1 MQSESNKLNTL
12 RNKLD
17 KITTKTFVQK
27 QPRVRDVEKILPM
40 QLMDSDVWTTYAN
53 LAGPNIREAINQP
66 MPLKM
71 RKKYEDYLL
80 KDCP

>member
-1 MQSESNKLNTL
+1 
-12 RNKLD
+12 
-17 KITTKTFVQK
+17 
-27 QPRVRDVEKILPM
+27 
-40 QLMDSDVWTTYAN
+40 MDSDVWTTYAN
-53 LAGPNIREAINQP
+53 LAGPNIRDAINQP

>member
-1 MQSESNKLNTL
+1 
-12 RNKLD
+12 
-17 KITTKTFVQK
+17 
-27 QPRVRDVEKILPM
+27 
-40 QLMDSDVWTTYAN
+40 MDSDVWTTYAN
-53 LAGPNIREAINQP
+53 LAGPNIREASNQP